1 MAQARD
7 LTIALAGF
15 GAWGQMTAKALGG
28 IDGASIVGVYCHGEA
43 SERAAREQL
52 PQARRYR
59 DYDAM
64 LKSASVDVVCIT
76 VPNHRHADFT
86 IAALRQGAHVFLEK
100 PLGLSLEECDAVIR
114 ASRKSGRAV
123 VIDHEFR
130 VSRQWG
136 AVREL
141 IENGEIGKLCFQ
153 RIFLFR
159 RPFRLGSGGWR
170 HDPSQVGS
178 WILEEV
184 VHFVDLALWYARE
197 NGKPTRLRAA
207 GTGRR
212 AAHGLFDTLTL
223 ELFWEDGSVAIISQ
237 CLSGFEHHLVLE
249 VTGTEGAVRSWWS
262 GAIDRSL
269 TPSFEVRLRRK
280 GQDPMR
286 PAEVLPI
293 GRSGEVFELEENL
306 RLALQGFR
314 ENRSILPPEEA
325 RASIAICLA
334 AAEVAL
340 SGKEVSLAL

>member
-1 MAQARD
+1 MARAQD
-7 LTIALAGF
+7 LRIALAGF
-15 GAWGQMTAKALGG
+15 GAWGQMTAKALAT

-86 IAALRQGAHVFLEK
+86 VAALRQGAHVFLEK
-100 PLGLSLEECDAVIR
+100 PLGLSLAECDAVIR
-114 ASRKSGRAV
+114 ASQESGRAV
-123 VIDHEFR
+123 AIDHEFR

-141 IENGEIGKLCFQ
+141 IEKGEIGKLCFQ

-170 HDPSQVGS
+170 HDPSRVGS

-207 GTGRR
+207 GTGRL

-249 VTGTEGAVRSWWS
+249 VTGTEGGVRSWWS
-262 GAIDRSL
+262 GVMDRSL

-280 GQDPMR
+280 AQDPMG

-293 GRSGEVFELEENL
+293 GHSGEVFELEENL
-306 RLALQGFR
+306 RLALEGFR

-334 AAEVAL
+334 AAEAAL
-340 SGKEVSLAL
+340 SGKEVSLAP